1 MLYLYDSENR
11 LISRARHQP
20 LVIGAEMPPSAAT
33 SFEIKR
39 DRISIIYEIK
49 ASASRLT
56 VNWSFQTDFIWL
68 EPFLLDYPTANDIVQ
83 IIYFPEMVAYVAEV
97 AVDTGGNVRVKRVV
111 CALDCGQVVNPDNVA
126 A

>member
-1 MLYLYDSENR
+1 MINIQRNQHKIQVFSTVYTWELDVESYLLYLYDSENR

-56 VNWSFQTDFIWL
+56 VN
-68 EPFLLDYPTANDIVQ
+68 
-83 IIYFPEMVAYVAEV
+83 
-97 AVDTGGNVRVKRVV
+97 
-111 CALDCGQVVNPDNVA
+111 
-126 A
+126 